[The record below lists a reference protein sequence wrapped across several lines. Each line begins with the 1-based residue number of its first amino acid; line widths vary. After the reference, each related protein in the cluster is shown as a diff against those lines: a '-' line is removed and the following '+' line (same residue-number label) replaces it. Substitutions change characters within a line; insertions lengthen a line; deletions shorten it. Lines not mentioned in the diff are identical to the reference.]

1 LAAVLCAAVLRVAEL
16 RAAALCA
23 VLLLAEERLAV
34 LRVAVLRWY
43 APRLCALPRR
53 RCAPLMPCFA
63 WPCPAPLCAWRQSCS
78 FSYMTGAG
86 GLRYSFRNTYRLP
99 FFLFL
104 PVQA

>member
-1 LAAVLCAAVLRVAEL
+1 MEL
-16 RAAALCA
+16 TNLTIMNALCDY
-23 VLLLAEERLAV
+23 R
-34 LRVAVLRWY
+34 RI
-43 APRLCALPRR
+43 CAKASMLT
-53 RCAPLMPCFA
+53 PLMPCFA